1 MVTEEAQAP
10 AELASVG
17 ELKIHYQIAG
27 GRHQIDAITRNKA
40 EAELLALL
48 RELSLA
54 IGASFHIQTEA
65 RGEGGVVEFW
75 NLVFQHKEH
84 VSFVMAVL
92 GPLLAAPF
100 YRDKLRQSKQQT
112 QMNELTI
119 QKLKLEIAEKE
130 ESVKDK
136 TERKQQAKAN
146 VTLPL
151 EPPVEAEDVAKALLA
166 ARKKITRRRS
176 NYYELLDHDQTVE
189 AVGFAPSHS
198 ATSPERMVKRSKF
211 ADFIVARADV
221 DPVTYKRVPIEVV
234 APVLRSDGLKWRG
247 VFEKKTIG
255 FDLEDYSFRQRVVA
269 KQVQFQNGT
278 VLICDLKVQQRED
291 ETGEVEVAGYVVTEV
306 YEVRNPSALPESSD
320 DAQMPLLTPASKFA
334 RDER

>member
-1 MVTEEAQAP
+1 MVTEEEQAP

-17 ELKIHYQIAG
+17 ELKIHYHIAG
-27 GRHQIDAITRNKA
+27 GRHQMDAITRNKA

-54 IGASFHIQTEA
+54 TGASFHIQTEA

-75 NLVFQHKEH
+75 NLVFQHKEQ
-84 VSFVMAVL
+84 VAFVMAVL

-130 ESVKDK
+130 DAAADR
-136 TERKQQAKAN
+136 TEKKQQAKAN
-146 VTLPL
+146 EPLPL

-176 NYYELLDHDQTVE
+176 NYYELLAQDQTVE
-189 AVGFAPSHS
+189 AVGFAPSHHL
-198 ATSPERMVKRSKF
+198 TSQERVVKRTEF
-211 ADFIVARADV
+211 GEFIVARADV
-221 DPVTYKRVPIEVV
+221 DPVTYRKVPIEVV

-255 FDLEDYSFRQRVVA
+255 FDLDDYSFRQRVVA

-278 VLICDLKVQQRED
+278 VLICDLEVQQRED
-291 ETGEVEVAGYVVTEV
+291 ETGEFEVAGYVVTEV
-306 YEVRNPSALPESSD
+306 YEVRNPSSLPDSNE
-320 DAQMPLLTPASKFA
+320 DAQMPLLAQTSRSA
-334 RDER
+334 RDDG